1 MPRRVFLGLGGNVG
15 DREANLRDAISR
27 LKAAAGVNFLR
38 PSRVYQTEPMHV
50 TDQPEFLNMVVEIEV
65 PEAMAARDLLDLVK
79 GIEKDVGRKH
89 RERWGPR
96 EIDIDIL
103 LFGDEHV
110 AEDEFEVPHP
120 RMWERAFVM
129 APLAELAPD
138 LKTPGGETAAEL
150 AKRLSEEQR
159 VHAHLHL

>member
-1 MPRRVFLGLGGNVG
+1 
-15 DREANLRDAISR
+15 
-27 LKAAAGVNFLR
+27 
-38 PSRVYQTEPMHV
+38 
-50 TDQPEFLNMVVEIEV
+50 MVVEIEV

-103 LFGDEHV
+103 VFGEEHV
-110 AEDEFEVPHP
+110 AEDDFEVPHP

-138 LKTPGGETAAEL
+138 LKTAGGETAGEAG
-150 AKRLSEEQR
+150 KRLSEEQR
-159 VHAHLHL
+159 VHADLHP